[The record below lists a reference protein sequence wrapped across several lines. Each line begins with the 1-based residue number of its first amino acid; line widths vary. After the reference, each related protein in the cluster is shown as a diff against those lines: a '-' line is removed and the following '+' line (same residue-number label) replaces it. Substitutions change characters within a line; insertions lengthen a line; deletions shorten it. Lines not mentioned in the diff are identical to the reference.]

1 MTIPLI
7 LGLSYMVLAALLL
20 SLNLATPWRREIK
33 TAAIIIVSLF
43 YLGAYHGAQNLRGW
57 ASSDSPPSPF
67 KLHYAVVE
75 EPDKAAGTKG
85 AIYLLAQRIDERGV
99 GIGEPRLYEL
109 PFSPEL
115 AEEIDEAMAQKETGK
130 DLQANLSYQAANA
143 EDVDEIERRDG
154 KKARPDAMGDEERLK
169 LNFRELPTVSLP
181 PKN

>member
-7 LGLSYMVLAALLL
+7 LGISYALLAALLL
-20 SLNLATPWRREIK
+20 SLNLASPWRREIK
-33 TAAIIIVSLF
+33 TAAIILVSLF

-57 ASSDSPPSPF
+57 ATSDTPPNPF
-67 KLHYAVVE
+67 QLHYAVVD

-85 AIYLLAQRIDERGV
+85 AIYLLAQKIDGRGQAT
-99 GIGEPRLYEL
+99 GQPRLYKM

-130 DLQANLSYQAANA
+130 SLEASLSYKAANA
-143 EDVDEIERRDG
+143 EDVEEAQKREG
-154 KKARPDAMGDEERLK
+154 KKARPDASGDEERLK
-169 LNFRELPTVSLP
+169 LNFRELPTLSLP

>member
-7 LGLSYMVLAALLL
+7 LGISYAVLAALLL
-20 SLNLATPWRREIK
+20 SLNLKSPWRREIK
-33 TAAIIIVSLF
+33 TLAIILVSLF

-57 ASSDSPPSPF
+57 AIADAPPNPF

-85 AIYLLAQRIDERGV
+85 AIYILAQKIDARGV
-99 GIGEPRLYEL
+99 PRGQPRLYAL

-115 AEEIDEAMAQKETGK
+115 AEEIDEAMAQAEGGK
-130 DLQANLSYQAANA
+130 PLEANLTYKAANA
-143 EDVDEIERRDG
+143 EDVDDIEKRDG
-154 KKARPDAMGDEERLK
+154 QKSRPESVGDEDRLK
-169 LNFRELPTVSLP
+169 LNFRELPSVSLP